1 MSPFGR
7 VWSQDQNGN
16 AEKHRR
22 HQLDSKTW
30 SKLVWGYRRLDFFLK
45 HWPKGQWHPRRDH
58 RPKFLATC
66 PNTSDKQVPNNCQM
80 DVSLLVNI
88 LWTLLSIRGKLWLI
102 LRPIQIFRHVA
113 TSCIYPP
120 ICWGNASICV
130 CWYHLPKNNLLKKI
144 LNQIFKHEIFT
155 VLGRFSLFSNLISF
169 EVSSKNLVISV
180 ESKFGKYNFKSF
192 PHTILSP
199 NLSK

>member
-1 MSPFGR
+1 MSPFAH
-7 VWSQDQNGN
+7 VLPQDQNEN

-22 HQLDSKTW
+22 HQLGSKIW
-30 SKLVWGYRRLDFFLK
+30 SKLVWGYKRLDFVLR
-45 HWPKGQWHPRRDH
+45 HWPKGQWHPRTGR
-58 RPKFLATC
+58 RPRFLATC
-66 PNTSDKQVPNNCQM
+66 PNTSDKQVPNNCQK

-88 LWTLLSIRGKLWLI
+88 PWTLLSIRGKPWLI
-102 LRPIQIFRHVA
+102 LTPIQIFRHVA
-113 TSCIYPP
+113 ANCIFPP
-120 ICWGNASICV
+120 ICWGNANICV
-130 CWYHLPKNNLLKKI
+130 CWYHLPKNDISLKNTK
-144 LNQIFKHEIFT
+144 LNFKHEIIT
-155 VLGRFSLFSNLISF
+155 VLGRLSLFSNLINF

>member
-1 MSPFGR
+1 MIIVSNFPKNSHLCSLRWKIWWLNSSDLWKHENGHRIEYVLTKCNPLNPFAR
-7 VWSQDQNGN
+7 VWSLDQNEN

-45 HWPKGQWHPRRDH
+45 HLPEGQSHPRRDR
-58 RPKFLATC
+58 RPRSLATC

-88 LWTLLSIRGKLWLI
+88 PWTLLSIRGKIWLS

-113 TSCIYPP
+113 ASCIYPP
-120 ICWGNASICV
+120 ICLGNANICV
-130 CWYHLPKNNLLKKI
+130 CWYHPPK
-144 LNQIFKHEIFT
+144 
-155 VLGRFSLFSNLISF
+155 RRYYYFSKDNDM
-169 EVSSKNLVISV
+169 
-180 ESKFGKYNFKSF
+180 NF
-192 PHTILSP
+192 
-199 NLSK
+199 